1 VNNQED
7 KRKIKLNSFIL
18 IVLDIF
24 FFTIIIGTLIYYIF
38 YFLWNFIKKHM
49 NELKFYLSIID
60 LHNKLNYINI
70 NIIIKNQIKEIKTE
84 INRIKNE
91 TSKNNKTFAIPIN
104 LNLNDS
110 TIKFEII
117 EVLEKMLEIQNENLI
132 IIDIDGMLKF
142 ICNSHKLINKIKNT
156 NESDNGFIIK
166 TCDDK
171 FMEGMVLALNDEIMQ
186 TLINIINSLRYKF
199 FATIINEYTVNTRF
213 SPITSDYHQ
222 ILMQYDMLCSF
233 EYKLNFD
240 RDLFKI
246 LVNEMEITYSDDY
259 KKEVLLH
266 QIYQIFD
273 KKILKE
279 FKKNLTINYLFLL
292 TKETKISPSYFLD
305 KLYQDIL
312 IENTDTELLFETRVV
327 FSNFLFKKEH
337 QNNINNGKRI
347 WKSIV

>member
-1 VNNQED
+1 
-7 KRKIKLNSFIL
+7 
-18 IVLDIF
+18 
-24 FFTIIIGTLIYYIF
+24 
-38 YFLWNFIKKHM
+38 
-49 NELKFYLSIID
+49 
-60 LHNKLNYINI
+60 
-70 NIIIKNQIKEIKTE
+70 
-84 INRIKNE
+84 
-91 TSKNNKTFAIPIN
+91 
-104 LNLNDS
+104 
-110 TIKFEII
+110 
-117 EVLEKMLEIQNENLI
+117 
-132 IIDIDGMLKF
+132 
-142 ICNSHKLINKIKNT
+142 
-156 NESDNGFIIK
+156 
-166 TCDDK
+166 
-171 FMEGMVLALNDEIMQ
+171 MQ